1 MVSPV
6 SVRPLSRLVRPLTA
20 VLAVIACGVT
30 LAACD
35 EVPSNLREAQ
45 PYKVSPIKGTARNL
59 VNMADGT
66 AALLPV
72 ETTEVRESG
81 GKKVIPHDALIY
93 NPDGDVFVYT
103 KPKAETY
110 VRRPVRVDRVS
121 GDRVWLAAGPEAGTT
136 IVTTGSAELLA
147 TEYEILNQ
155 HP

>member
-1 MVSPV
+1 VNGSRRPR
-6 SVRPLSRLVRPLTA
+6 SLRPLATGLALVATG
-20 VLAVIACGVT
+20 LALSACS
-30 LAACD
+30 
-35 EVPSNLREAQ
+35 EVESNLREVY
-45 PYKVSPIKGTARNL
+45 PYKVTPIDGTDLQR
-59 VNMADGT
+59 VSMADET

-72 ETTEVRESG
+72 RTATVQRQGSR
-81 GKKVIPHDALIY
+81 KVVPHDALIY

-110 VRRPVRVDRVS
+110 VRAPIEVVQVTGDQAVLSS
-121 GDRVWLAAGPEAGTT
+121 GPPIGAT